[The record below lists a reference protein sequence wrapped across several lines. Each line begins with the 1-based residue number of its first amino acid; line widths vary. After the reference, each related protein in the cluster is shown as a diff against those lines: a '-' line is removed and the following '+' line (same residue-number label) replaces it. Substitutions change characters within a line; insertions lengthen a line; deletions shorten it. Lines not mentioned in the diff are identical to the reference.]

1 MADYKVKVDVEGNAI
16 KELEK
21 LETTTEVAVNSLAA
35 TRKELKEITSQ
46 LLKLEPGTEEF
57 SRLAARAGE
66 LKDQMGDVAKAIN
79 TNAGPAL
86 EQLTAQSGDLA
97 SSLLSLDFPK
107 VAASAGQ
114 LTQTIGK
121 LDFKAVTAGI
131 NGAVKSFAQLGKALL
146 ANPIFLIASTIALI
160 VANFGELKA
169 AVTSVDGALLS
180 ELETA
185 KKLTQEAK
193 NQLDFTKANENR
205 LKLAGKSEEEIL
217 KIKQRQTR
225 QLIIQQKRQLELDK
239 QLLFAQV
246 QAEEKAKSVLKSI
259 IDFFSIPLKL
269 LLTTIDRIGS
279 TLGKNFGLVEKF
291 EGVTSGLIFNPDKV
305 REEGIAAISEQQKA
319 LDALLNEQAG
329 YELQLNGIRDKARDE
344 RLAKAKDEADKLA
357 KIEAERLAK
366 IDAANAES
374 NKLRIEQT
382 NELLNEIEAIEQEF
396 ADSKLTQYEKELQDL
411 DAYYFDVL
419 ERAKKANADAIAAGQ
434 DQLIQTEE
442 IEAIYADRRE
452 QLRLAEAARIK
463 ELSDLAIEKKKK
475 EEDEKSALELEGFQ
489 KRQQMASDAAGALLA
504 LNDAILSGNE
514 KTARAS
520 FAIGKALSLAQAI
533 QNTYASVTAVLKD
546 PTFLGPSRFIAAS
559 TAGAIGLANVIKI
572 ARTQF
577 GGGAS
582 ASSSPRPSLSGG
594 SANAPTQGFGAFD
607 PSLINNRPQQPIGAY
622 VLASDV
628 KSSGEALEKVQDR
641 ARL

>member
-239 QLLFAQV
+239 QILFAQV

-382 NELLNEIEAIEQEF
+382 NELLNEIEAIEQRY
-396 ADSKLTQYEKELQDL
+396 ADSQLSQFQRDLQSL
-411 DAYYFDVL
+411 DEYYFEVL
-419 ERAKKANADAIAAGQ
+419 TRAEQAGIDSVDIER
-434 DQLIQTEE
+434 
-442 IEAIYADRRE
+442 IYAEERNAIVE
-452 QLRLAEAARIK
+452 AEAK
-463 ELSDLAIEKKKK
+463 FAIEQKKK
-475 EEDEKSALELEGFQ
+475 EEDEKAALELEGFQ